1 MSIVNVV
8 AANQQEIIKDLPA
21 FSFDAVA
28 CQVDKENF
36 HLRKRSHIMTCN
48 VIAHGTFFVG
58 LFNEIKKRICQLNC
72 VKNITRLKVGVIG
85 CGRIGSHFVRCLIEY
100 ANIIPEDIL
109 VSVRRQGG
117 LALEFKDQGI
127 QCSFS
132 NKVVASS
139 VDILLLC
146 VTSSQVEEILHE
158 IKGDIK
164 CCLYSVIV
172 GLSAS
177 KIRYLLNY
185 DLVYKPNYEYNF
197 EELAEY
203 ELSTICNIKQ
213 ALALKEVQGFICPV
227 FNKNASAMIKT
238 DFSFIAFLVFVALK
252 EYILVEDKT
261 TLESGNVNLLAK
273 VKCLLSVI
281 YVQLVDI
288 EGLANDICG
297 WILELKN
304 PTASNIHDFERLECV
319 IKKQQNDDLYKGH
332 ENRFKAMFGRFRE
345 WNDF

>member
-1 MSIVNVV
+1 MSIVNVA

-21 FSFDAVA
+21 FSFDAAA
-28 CQVDKENF
+28 CQVDKENL
-36 HLRKRSHIMTCN
+36 HLRKRSYIMTCN

-72 VKNITRLKVGVIG
+72 VKNLTRLKVGVIG
-85 CGRIGSHFVRCLIEY
+85 CGRMGSHFVRCLIEY
-100 ANIIPEDIL
+100 ANIIPEDIF

-117 LALEFKDQGI
+117 LALEFKDQGV

-132 NKVVASS
+132 NKAVASS

-146 VTSSQVEEILHE
+146 VTSSQLEEILHE
-158 IKGDIK
+158 IKGNIK
-164 CCLYSVIV
+164 CCLYSIIV

-177 KIRYLLNY
+177 KIRYLLKY
-185 DLVYKPNYEYNF
+185 DLVYKPSYEYNF
-197 EELAEY
+197 KELEEY
-203 ELSTICNIKQ
+203 ELSTICSIKQ
-213 ALALKEVQGFICPV
+213 ALASKEVQEFICPV
-227 FNKNASAMIKT
+227 FNKNASTMIKT

-252 EYILVEDKT
+252 EHILPEEET
-261 TLESGNVNLLAK
+261 TLESGNVDLVVK

-288 EGLANDICG
+288 DGLANDICG
-297 WILELKN
+297 WISEIEN
-304 PTASNIHDFERLECV
+304 FRASNIRDFERLECV
-319 IKKQQNDDLYKGH
+319 IKKQESDLYKGH